1 MSQQPK
7 PRTSIA
13 MIAAPVA
20 IPPTP
25 TYMNAAVSLSFIGSA
40 PIPQRVNRDDGNAD
54 DNEAVC
60 GQDE

>member
-1 MSQQPK
+1 
-7 PRTSIA
+7 